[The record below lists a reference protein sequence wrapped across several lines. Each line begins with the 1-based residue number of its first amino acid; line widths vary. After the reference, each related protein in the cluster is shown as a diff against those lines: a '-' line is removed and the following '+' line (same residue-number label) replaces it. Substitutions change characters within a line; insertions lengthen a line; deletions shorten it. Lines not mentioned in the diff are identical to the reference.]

1 MLFEDKATATATKD
15 CMYNEVWGYIEILH
29 FRLSTEFTPC
39 TLHQYAY
46 SPFCSQPFSK
56 VADRKNLSHNQK
68 LL

>member
-1 MLFEDKATATATKD
+1 
-15 CMYNEVWGYIEILH
+15 MYNEIWGYIEILH
-29 FRLSTEFTPC
+29 FRLSTEFTPY

-56 VADRKNLSHNQK
+56 VADKENLSHNQK